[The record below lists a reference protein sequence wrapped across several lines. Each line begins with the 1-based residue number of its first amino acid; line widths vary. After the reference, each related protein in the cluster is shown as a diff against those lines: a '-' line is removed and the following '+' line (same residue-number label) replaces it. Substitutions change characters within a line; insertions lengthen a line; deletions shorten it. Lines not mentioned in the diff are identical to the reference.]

1 MEVLFNSINS
11 VKDSIV
17 SQSTLDTANEQL
29 KPKNSESFQLDK
41 FEIIKKSISK
51 TFIKKRILH
60 IIFKRNYKDNSLF
73 LQLIYKKNTDLNPM
87 SYDLTFS
94 LHLDADY
101 PKSIPQIKALTHFS
115 FPTVFDNRNLIF
127 SIINHNWVNKNNMR
141 DMADMKEVHLIE
153 PIEEII
159 LSIPKFLSRLIENTN
174 NKILVYYGD
183 YKIDMIYDINDF
195 IVNTDLDFFK
205 VCQYLK
211 PKKVDEEKVR
221 KERYIVI
228 TDIYFLLFDVV
239 PTSKNLAKLL
249 FWGDIRQIVT
259 CKGNSFSSETES
271 ETLILEWKNNNK
283 LIQFEMSFM
292 NGNIKYFLDK
302 STRKI
307 LRLKEQYKIFQDDM
321 SKPVEDEITTR
332 MKDVNLSNSN
342 IDKLIMLVKYKE
354 EILERQHS
362 INIIRELMSLYQKII
377 EILSAKGDLEFKS
390 YLDKLHKMLTDKQ
403 IQDEL
408 EKEKI
413 MNSSDSKRIFELSN
427 FYSGSDE
434 DGDHDDQYDE

>member
-1 MEVLFNSINS
+1 MEDSTVNNSINS
-11 VKDSIV
+11 ESSMGIL
-17 SQSTLDTANEQL
+17 LDQQG
-29 KPKNSESFQLDK
+29 PKISDPPISDK
-41 FEIIKKSISK
+41 FDLITKSISK

-60 IIFKRNYKDNSLF
+60 IIFKRNNKDNSLS
-73 LQLIYKKNTDLNPM
+73 LQLIYKKNTDFNPM
-87 SYDLTFS
+87 SYDLAFS
-94 LHLDADY
+94 LSLDADY
-101 PKSIPQIKALTHFS
+101 PKSIPQVKALTHFS

-127 SIINHNWVNKNNMR
+127 SVINHNWVNKNNLKDLKDLR
-141 DMADMKEVHLIE
+141 EGNLVE

-195 IVNTDLDFFK
+195 LVNTDLDFFK
-205 VCQYLK
+205 VCQHLK
-211 PKKVDEEKVR
+211 PKKEGEEKVK
-221 KERYIVI
+221 KERYVVL
-228 TDIYFLLFDVV
+228 TDIYFLLFDAV
-239 PTSKNLAKLL
+239 PHSKNLAKLL

-259 CKGNSFSSETES
+259 CKGTSFSSESDS

-283 LIQFEMSFM
+283 LIQFEMSFT
-292 NGNIKYFLDK
+292 NGNIKFFLDK

-321 SKPVEDEITTR
+321 SKPVEDEIVSR
-332 MKDVNLSNSN
+332 MKDVNLSSSN

-354 EILERQHS
+354 EILERKHS

-377 EILSAKGDLEFKS
+377 EILSAKGDLEFKT

-403 IQDEL
+403 IQEEL

-413 MNSSDSKRIFELSN
+413 MNSADSKKIFELSN

-434 DGDHDDQYDE
+434 DGDYDDRYDE